1 MKGVSFMHRDAR
13 SGPAFSC
20 DNGSGFFTI
29 VKGAACL
36 HAYTMEIY
44 TDSIRSLDGARGKG
58 NPALA
63 RETCDSHA
71 AIASNRLDVYGP
83 APEHMPKCRRDRTVF
98 EHALVF

>member
-29 VKGAACL
+29 VKDAACL

-44 TDSIRSLDGARGKG
+44 TDSIRSLDGAREKG

-71 AIASNRLDVYGP
+71 AIASNRLDVYGFP
-83 APEHMPKCRRDRTVF
+83 RRSTCLNVVAI
-98 EHALVF
+98 EPLLNML